1 MSEKQLTEGTSAL
14 GSSQQRVIIINA
26 KEQPQEIKLRVAAYA
41 RVSTA
46 SDDQI
51 NSFDAQ
57 SKHYT
62 DLIAS
67 KENWQ
72 IVDIYADRGISGRT
86 AEKREDFQR
95 LLSDCRKGKIDRI
108 LVKSISRFARNTK
121 ECLELVRELKLLG
134 ISVYFEKENIDTAK
148 MSGEMMTAM
157 FASLAQAESQ
167 SISGNMRW
175 SYQKRMASGTFI
187 PSTVPY
193 GYRLVERTIEVEPA
207 EAEVVRWI
215 YQAYLSGE
223 SKDEIADKLSELEVA
238 SLSGKPWQYRAVAY
252 ILANEFYAGDSRW
265 QKRYMTDTF
274 PPRLIVNQG
283 GTSAILCR
291 GSSFGDYQQ
300 GRFPESAE
308 PAP

>member
-1 MSEKQLTEGTSAL
+1 MSEKQLTEDTSAL

-167 SISGNMRW
+167 SISGNMRDRK
-175 SYQKRMASGTFI
+175 S
-187 PSTVPY
+187 
-193 GYRLVERTIEVEPA
+193 
-207 EAEVVRWI
+207 VV
-215 YQAYLSGE
+215 
-223 SKDEIADKLSELEVA
+223 
-238 SLSGKPWQYRAVAY
+238 
-252 ILANEFYAGDSRW
+252 
-265 QKRYMTDTF
+265 
-274 PPRLIVNQG
+274 
-283 GTSAILCR
+283 
-291 GSSFGDYQQ
+291 
-300 GRFPESAE
+300 
-308 PAP
+308 